1 MKKTRRINQLKSG
14 AILSYV
20 NLVIGMIIPLLYTPI
35 MLRILGQEEYGL
47 YGLSNSVI
55 SYLSLLT
62 LGIGMS
68 LPRYL
73 VRYRTE
79 NNKDMVVRMTGLF
92 VLIYL
97 CIAVVTVIVGVAI
110 TFFTG
115 SWFASG
121 LTVPEIA
128 KLNKL
133 IIIMSVS
140 TAVSLV
146 SAVYSS
152 VMICYERYLF
162 RRLVDI
168 GGTLLAP
175 ILNLIML
182 YSGYASVGIAVM
194 ALVLQLAVLV
204 VNMGYCRKALG
215 IPTRFRNLPYRF
227 LKEIFGFTVFMFIGM
242 IADMLYWA
250 TDKVLLGAMIGSA
263 AVAVYNVGTTF
274 NSVFQSMAGAVSNVF
289 VARVNELVC
298 EKRPVSV
305 ISELMIRVGRVQ
317 YLIIALV
324 LGGFISFGQPFVILW
339 GGEGYEEAYVVA
351 LITMIP
357 LTIPLIQNVA
367 LNTLFAMKRHQFRS
381 ILYAVLAVANV
392 VGTYLL
398 IPVMGMVGAAWCTCV
413 VFVIGQGF
421 LMNWF
426 YYKKIGL
433 NIPLFWGNILK
444 MTFVPGVMVAGALG
458 LQRYWI
464 TIENI
469 WQLGAAALTFTA
481 IYGVTSWVISM
492 NEYEKDLVRGF
503 VRKFTRKKAVQ

>member
-1 MKKTRRINQLKSG
+1 MKKSRQINQLKSG
-14 AILSYV
+14 AMLSYV
-20 NLVIGMIIPLLYTPI
+20 NLIIGMIVPLLYTPI

-68 LPRYL
+68 IPRYL

-79 NNKDMVVRMTGLF
+79 NNKEMVQRMTGLF
-92 VLIYL
+92 VMIYL
-97 CIAVVTVIVGVAI
+97 CIALVTVIVGVAI

-115 SWFASG
+115 TWFAEG
-121 LTVPEIA
+121 LTGPEIA

-133 IIIMSVS
+133 IIIMSIS

-162 RRLVDI
+162 RRLMDI
-168 GGTLLAP
+168 VGTLLAP
-175 ILNLIML
+175 VLNLIML
-182 YSGYASVGIAVM
+182 YSGYASVGMAVM
-194 ALVLQLAVLV
+194 ALVLQLAFLL
-204 VNMGYCRKALG
+204 VNMGYCKKALG
-215 IPTRFRNLPYRF
+215 IATRFRNLPYHF
-227 LKEIFGFTVFMFIGM
+227 LKEIFGFTAFMFIGM

-274 NSVFQSMAGAVSNVF
+274 NSVFQSMAGAISNVF
-289 VARVNELVC
+289 VTRVNALVC
-298 EKRPVSV
+298 EKRSVNV

-317 YLIIALV
+317 YLVIALV
-324 LGGFISFGQPFVILW
+324 LGGFISFGLPFVRIW
-339 GGEGYEEAYVVA
+339 GGEGYDEAYVVA
-351 LITMIP
+351 LVTMIP

-413 VFVIGQGF
+413 VFVIGHGL

-433 NIPLFWGNILK
+433 NIPLFWWNILK
-444 MTFVPGVMVAGALG
+444 MTFVPAVMVVGALG

-464 TIENI
+464 SVDNI
-469 WQLGAAALTFTA
+469 WKLGTAALSFTVIYGAA
-481 IYGVTSWVISM
+481 SWVISM

-503 VRKFTRKKAVQ
+503 IGKFIHKKAAQ